1 MIAGLMKK
9 TRNYPKSHKVAQDCI
24 DCRVKGKNVEA
35 TSAQKTCDTCKWHL
49 DPFSGAR
56 KNLNIGRKARKYQ
69 TQKLIIAR
77 AAAVSTLTENETYE
91 LPWGSSS
98 FSEAGRFQH
107 NLIPQR
113 SSLNRA
119 LPGSMAEWTREILQW
134 AKICQSKNC
143 NLKMFNRFVSW
154 TNIDMMYSSKPVAT
168 HLTS

>member
-1 MIAGLMKK
+1 MHDSILVRMECRVVRLSTIRQVIAGLMKK

-119 LPGSMAEWTREILQW
+119 LPGSMAEWTQEILQW
-134 AKICQSKNC
+134 ARAKTTISRC
-143 NLKMFNRFVSW
+143 LTVS
-154 TNIDMMYSSKPVAT
+154 S
-168 HLTS
+168 L